1 MNVSDS
7 GNDGEEEEEE
17 EEASKPLEKRQYV
30 NASSLFFLVWLLAKL
45 LFVGVV
51 RQKKFCICLS
61 LPLPK
66 ML

>member
-1 MNVSDS
+1 MFCSVNVSDS
-7 GNDGEEEEEE
+7 GNDGEEEEEEE

-51 RQKKFCICLS
+51 RDRKS
-61 LPLPK
+61 VG
-66 ML
+66 